1 MMKEARTGGSFV
13 WHQVLKSI
21 FLTSYFYSGD
31 RNTKLLQTS
40 LQDYGYW
47 YGNGCLTPEMGSIF
61 MPLDVC
67 VRENGCL
74 QVLRGSHRMGRIEHG
89 LKGDQ
94 VRKTVKM
101 QFEQKIKKQEQQKQ

>member
-1 MMKEARTGGSFV
+1 M
-13 WHQVLKSI
+13 I
-21 FLTSYFYSGD
+21 FFYSGD

-89 LKGDQ
+89 LTGDQ
-94 VRKTVKM
+94 VRRTVKM